1 MRLAERSPLA
11 EIAVELAR
19 RYQGVVGCIAYGS
32 CLRSA
37 DVFDGLSDFYVI
49 VGDYLQAY
57 RAVTPSLLNW
67 LIPPNVYY
75 AEFELPGGTAR
86 VKYAVL
92 SLADLGRGCE
102 RRFES
107 YVWGRF
113 AQPVGLFGFE
123 DAQVLG
129 RVEEALQGAAARLI
143 DETFSIMPD
152 EFSSHD
158 LWVKGLARSYATE
171 LRAEKSSRIGE
182 IVAHAPGH
190 YERLA
195 QHCLTRRHGLVAMGE
210 GRWRRLAP
218 ASLQTSGRYRWL
230 IRRILGKP
238 LSLLRLLKAYF
249 TFRDGIDYLAWKLS
263 RHSGVE
269 IEVPERVRRWPL
281 IFGWTFFARLYR
293 SGVFE

>member
-1 MRLAERSPLA
+1 MA
-11 EIAVELAR
+11 EIAVELGR
-19 RYQGVVGCIAYGS
+19 RHQGVVGCIAYGS
-32 CLRSA
+32 CLRSG
-37 DVFDGLSDFYVI
+37 DVFDGLTDFYVI
-49 VGDYLQAY
+49 VGEYLQAY
-57 RAVTPSLLNW
+57 RAVTPSLFNW

-75 AEFELPGGTAR
+75 AEFELPSGTAR

-92 SLADLGRGCE
+92 SLADLLRGCE

-123 DAQVLG
+123 DAQVLS
-129 RVEEALQGAAARLI
+129 RVEEALQGAAVRLI
-143 DETFSIMPD
+143 NETLPIMPV

-158 LWVKGLARSYATE
+158 LWFTGLGRSYATE
-171 LRAEKSSRIGE
+171 LRAEKSGRIHE
-182 IVAHAPGH
+182 IVAHAPRH

-195 QHCLTRRHGLVAMGE
+195 EHCLNRQQGLVAMGE
-210 GRWRRLAP
+210 GNWRRLVP

-230 IRRILGKP
+230 MRRILGKL

-263 RHSGVE
+263 RHSGVA
-269 IEVPERVRRWPL
+269 IEVPNRVRRWPL
-281 IFGWTFFARLYR
+281 IFGWAFFARLYR
-293 SGVFE
+293 SGVFK